1 MGFLS
6 PKVSNLHC
14 SFNRTYYYHY
24 VKKVVDSQVFLNL
37 KFSYIK
43 KQKAAARKKSNQ
55 AVRDTDRTLLKHRPK
70 AIGIERALL
79 LRRCIKKV

>member
-43 KQKAAARKKSNQ
+43 KKKAAARKKSNQ
-55 AVRDTDRTLLKHRPK
+55 AVTK
-70 AIGIERALL
+70 IERFLNIDPKQLESNGRSSNVVA
-79 LRRCIKKV
+79 

>member
-24 VKKVVDSQVFLNL
+24 VKKVVDSQVFLNQ

-43 KQKAAARKKSNQ
+43 KKKAAARKKSNQ
-55 AVRDTDRTLLKHRPK
+55 AVTK
-70 AIGIERALL
+70 IERFLNIDPKQLESNGRSSNVVA
-79 LRRCIKKV
+79 